1 MGLLRANDET
11 NNVNEHNMI
20 KNPSWREADQL
31 AIYKHDRGVGLG
43 STEKQ
48 AGLKPV
54 VRRDLNPRPPDIKS
68 GALTM
73 NHAASP
79 HAVLRSRRN
88 ENLKKYPRKSN
99 RVEIE

>member
-1 MGLLRANDET
+1 
-11 NNVNEHNMI
+11 
-20 KNPSWREADQL
+20 
-31 AIYKHDRGVGLG
+31 
-43 STEKQ
+43 
-48 AGLKPV
+48 
-54 VRRDLNPRPPDIKS
+54 
-68 GALTM
+68 M